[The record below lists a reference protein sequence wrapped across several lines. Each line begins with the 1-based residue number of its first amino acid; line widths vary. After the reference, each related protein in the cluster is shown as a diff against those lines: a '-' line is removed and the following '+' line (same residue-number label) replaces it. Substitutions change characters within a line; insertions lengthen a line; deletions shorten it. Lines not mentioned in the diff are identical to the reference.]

1 MSKRTKRGKG
11 YSKRDDRSI
20 IEYVNE
26 YGTTA
31 GCRLVAKILGRTESG
46 VNQHYYSKL
55 VAKKTPKSE
64 SVFSVANL
72 EKHIQA
78 NKSNTTIEVP
88 TKLSQEE
95 VKDVRINVKGVE
107 IYISFKQ
114 SV

>member
-11 YSKRDDRSI
+11 YSKKDDKSI

-31 GCRLVAKILGRTESG
+31 GCRLIASLLGRTESG
-46 VNQHYYSKL
+46 VSQHYYNKL
-55 VAKKTPKSE
+55 VAKKTPKSN
-64 SVFSVANL
+64 SVFSKANL
-72 EKHIQA
+72 EKHFQ
-78 NKSNTTIEVP
+78 SDESTTTIEVP
-88 TKLSQEE
+88 TKLNQEE

>member
-11 YSKRDDRSI
+11 YSKKDDKAI

-26 YGTTA
+26 YGTTV
-31 GCRLVAKILGRTESG
+31 GCRLIAKLLGRTESG
-46 VNQHYYSKL
+46 VSQHYYSKL
-55 VAKKTPKSE
+55 GAKKAPKSE
-64 SVFSVANL
+64 SVFSKANL
-72 EKHIQA
+72 EKHFQ
-78 NKSNTTIEVP
+78 SNESSTTIEMP
-88 TKLSQEE
+88 TELSQEE